1 MKKIFIT
8 GFAFAALL
16 SSCGEAENKIES
28 HEAKEVKHE
37 EVKETSVK
45 YTTIQEGSVVKW
57 MGSHIGGVGA
67 HNGTVSV
74 SEGELTVTDGKL
86 ANGKFS
92 IDMSTIHVEDLEK
105 DSEDYGKLVG
115 HLENEDFFNV
125 AKFTNAT
132 FELTEVTPLEE
143 GDFNSKITGNLSLL
157 GVERS
162 ISFDAK
168 IDIADNEVTINS
180 QTFTIDRTQWGN
192 EYNKEGAEGV
202 PADYIISNDI
212 TLTIETSIGK

>member
-28 HEAKEVKHE
+28 HDAKEVEHK
-37 EVKETSVK
+37 EVKSTSVDYTSVK
-45 YTTIQEGSVVKW
+45 EGSVVKW

-67 HNGTVSV
+67 HNGTVNV
-74 SEGELTVTDGKL
+74 TEGKLTVTDGEV

-92 IDMSTIHVEDLEK
+92 IDMTTIHVIDLEK

-115 HLENEDFFNV
+115 HLSNEDFFNV
-125 AKFTNAT
+125 ASFAKAA
-132 FELTEVTPLEE
+132 FEITSVEAIEE
-143 GDFNSKITGNLSLL
+143 GDYNSKVTGNLSLL
-157 GVERS
+157 GVDRS
-162 ISFDAK
+162 ITFDANIK
-168 IDIADNEVTINS
+168 ISDNDVTVNS

-192 EYNKEGAEGV
+192 EFNKEGSEGLS
-202 PADYIISNDI
+202 PDRIISNDI
-212 TLTIETSIGK
+212 TVTIETTISK